1 MCELRGPIRSVG
13 QPILA
18 AAGFH
23 PALRARTKPPER
35 RLRAGL
41 PAPQV
46 TPDQIARRVAMISI
60 FVSAGLAALKITIG
74 MKAGS
79 TAVVSDGFESAADV
93 LASGFVLFGL
103 TLAAKPADEDHPYG
117 HGRFETLT
125 GLLVG
130 LLLSATGVLICVR
143 ATGRLFEIQHQ
154 PAAYAV
160 WPMFASVGIKSVS
173 WWFKRSYG
181 QRIRSDSLLADSQN
195 DAVDILSG
203 VTALIALGIT
213 LVDPA
218 RFIAA
223 DHIGGFAVGLIVI
236 FLGIHVIRDTTNH
249 LVDTMP
255 PPPLLLEIRN
265 MAMSVPGALGVEKC
279 FARKTGLKYHVDLHL
294 EVNPSMTVRES
305 HEIATKVRIKI
316 KEELD
321 WVADVLVHV
330 EPHAD

>member
-1 MCELRGPIRSVG
+1 MV
-13 QPILA
+13 
-18 AAGFH
+18 
-23 PALRARTKPPER
+23 
-35 RLRAGL
+35 
-41 PAPQV
+41 
-46 TPDQIARRVAMISI
+46 SI

-74 MKAGS
+74 LKAHS

-93 LASGFVLFGL
+93 LASGFVLLGL

-143 ATGRLFEIQHQ
+143 ATGRLFEVQHQ

-160 WPMFASVGIKSVS
+160 WPMFASIGIKSVS
-173 WWFKRSYG
+173 WWFKRLYG

-195 DAVDILSG
+195 DAVDILSA
-203 VTALIALGIT
+203 VTALIALAIT
-213 LVDPA
+213 LSDPV
-218 RFIAA
+218 RFVAA
-223 DHIGGFAVGLIVI
+223 DHMGGFAVGLIVI

-255 PPPLLLEIRN
+255 PSPLLLEIRN

-279 FARKTGLKYHVDLHL
+279 YARKTGLKYHVDLHL
-294 EVNPSMTVRES
+294 EVDPSMTVRES
-305 HEIATKVRIKI
+305 HEIATNVRIKI

>member
-1 MCELRGPIRSVG
+1 MV
-13 QPILA
+13 
-18 AAGFH
+18 
-23 PALRARTKPPER
+23 
-35 RLRAGL
+35 
-41 PAPQV
+41 
-46 TPDQIARRVAMISI
+46 SI

-74 MKAGS
+74 LKAHS

-93 LASGFVLFGL
+93 LASGFVLLGL

-143 ATGRLFEIQHQ
+143 ATGRLFEVQHQ

-160 WPMFASVGIKSVS
+160 WPMFASIGIKSVS
-173 WWFKRSYG
+173 WWFKRLYG

-195 DAVDILSG
+195 DAVDILSA
-203 VTALIALGIT
+203 VTALIALAIT
-213 LVDPA
+213 LLDPV
-218 RFIAA
+218 RFVAA
-223 DHIGGFAVGLIVI
+223 DHMGGFAVGLIVI

-255 PPPLLLEIRN
+255 PSPLLLEIRN

-279 FARKTGLKYHVDLHL
+279 YARKTGLKYHVDLHL
-294 EVNPSMTVRES
+294 EVDPSMTVRES
-305 HEIATKVRIKI
+305 HEIATNVRIKI